1 MALPSSGAISLLAIA
16 NEFGGSAPHSLNEYY
31 GVASGIPSS
40 GQISMNQFYGA
51 SAVVTQSVKSFS
63 SSAYTLYTAVIYF
76 FEGAGTGSYYG
87 ITWSGSWKVTPSNAS
102 YNFFSYANPSDLSSL
117 TTSLRSNTPFPAHS
131 GTIGGWR
138 YFGRRGQSGLAGGDE
153 FGWLAVFTA
162 NRTTGSSYP
171 F

>member
-51 SAVVTQSVKSFS
+51 SAVVTQSQFS
-63 SSAYTLYTAVIYF
+63 DPYSANGSAYYVNEITFVNVT
-76 FEGAGTGSYYG
+76 TWG
-87 ITWSGSWKVTPSNAS
+87 IRWSGSDVVTKSSAA
-102 YNFFSYANPSDLSSL
+102 YNFPSYLNGWTNYSYYPSIK
-117 TTSLRSNTPFPAHS
+117 SNTPFPAHS

-153 FGWLAVFTA
+153 YGWIAVFTA

>member
-1 MALPSSGAISLLAIA
+1 MAIQSSGAISLQDIQ
-16 NEFGGSAPHSLNEYY
+16 NEFGGSHPISLSEYY

-63 SSAYTLYTAVIYF
+63 SSAFTLYTAVIYF

-153 FGWLAVFTA
+153 YGWIAVFTA

>member
-1 MALPSSGAISLLAIA
+1 MPLPSSGAISLLAIA

-63 SSAYTLYTAVIYF
+63 SSGFTLYTAVFYT
-76 FEGAGTGSYYG
+76 FEVGSSSWYG
-87 ITWSGSWKVTPSNAS
+87 ITWGGSIKVSPSNAS
-102 YNFFSYANPSDLSSL
+102 YNFFTYANPSDLSSL
-117 TTSLRSNTPFPAHS
+117 STSLRSNTPFPAHS

-138 YFGRRGQSGLAGGDE
+138 YFGRRGEVGSSFGDE
-153 FGWLAVFTA
+153 YATGTDWAA